1 MTIDPLPQSPMPS
14 HPRRRDGK
22 TPLPAPEERARLRR
36 AWGLTEGQVAD
47 AFGVAVA
54 TVRSREAGRSAPR
67 GLRRAAYAAFLGGL
81 AHGLVPG
88 PGDAGAGPDG
98 RKVAEPAVYRG
109 SAVLSGR
116 APAQTGRPVGPGPD
130 PVAPARLRRLRIP
143 AVTVGVWITVGYLM
157 ATAPAPHL

>member
-1 MTIDPLPQSPMPS
+1 MAQSPMPS

-54 TVRSREAGRSAPR
+54 TVRSWEAGRSAPPALPSTAR
-67 GLRRAAYAAFLGGL
+67 PAPRATRRRRIAPAPAQCRLPA
-81 AHGLVPG
+81 
-88 PGDAGAGPDG
+88 AGPDD
-98 RKVAEPAVYRG
+98 RKAAEPAVHRG

-116 APAQTGRPVGPGPD
+116 APAQTGRPVGPGHD
-130 PVAPARLRRLRIP
+130 PVAPARLRRLRILT
-143 AVTVGVWITVGYLM
+143 AAVGVWIAVGYLM
-157 ATAPAPHL
+157 ATTPAPHL